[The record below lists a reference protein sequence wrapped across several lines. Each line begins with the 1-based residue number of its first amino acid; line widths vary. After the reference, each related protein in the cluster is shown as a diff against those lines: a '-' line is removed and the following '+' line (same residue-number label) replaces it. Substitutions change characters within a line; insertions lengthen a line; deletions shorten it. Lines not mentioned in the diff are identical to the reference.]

1 VDMMPSTAAEACA
14 LLNWSGLLVDV
25 TVLGTRLTIAAET
38 DQAEHA
44 DRLAGRLFPVADPL
58 LMKCVAHSDPAFLA
72 RRSPV
77 RIDGAI
83 AVRRRWSSARS
94 TLGTFTAFGGRVA
107 VLPVD
112 EARRTNV
119 AVEAIVGGCGIIAE
133 RSDGDLE
140 IVQHPGARTPQSR
153 SWVHRLVEEIVYDA
167 VLAGS
172 SAGADTT
179 APPIRPWTSP

>member
-1 VDMMPSTAAEACA
+1 MMPSTVAEACT
-14 LLNWSGLLVDV
+14 LLGWSGRAVDV
-25 TVLGTRLTIAAET
+25 MVLGTRLTVAAT
-38 DQAEHA
+38 TNPAEHA
-44 DRLAGRLFPVADPL
+44 DRLADRLFPMADPL
-58 LMKCVAHSDPAFLA
+58 LLKCFAHSDPGFLT

-94 TLGTFTAFGGRVA
+94 TLGTFTAFGSRVA

-119 AVEAIVGGCGIIAE
+119 AAEAIVGGCGIIAE
-133 RSDGDLE
+133 LGDGGLE
-140 IVQHPGARTPQSR
+140 IVQHPDPRTPQSH
-153 SWVHRLVEEIVYDA
+153 SWIHRLVEEVVYDA

-172 SAGADTT
+172 SAGSDTA
-179 APPIRPWTSP
+179 APRLRP